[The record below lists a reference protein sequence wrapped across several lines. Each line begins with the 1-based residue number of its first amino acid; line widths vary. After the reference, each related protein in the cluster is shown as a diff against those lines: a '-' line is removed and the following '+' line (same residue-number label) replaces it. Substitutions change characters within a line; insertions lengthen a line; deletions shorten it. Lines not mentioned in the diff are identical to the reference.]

1 MAMLKVIDAG
11 GFRPFVCRRIA
22 DLHQAQ
28 FAGSATGIGIKSAFT
43 PDHRLDERGI
53 HIVNGCGGNDHLV
66 LTMIELIGPPPPPAA
81 DIDGGK
87 HSGDERVLQLHKP
100 VLGEALR
107 DVEAC

>member
-1 MAMLKVIDAG
+1 MSVVKRYDA
-11 GFRPFVCRRIA
+11 FRDSPFTGRGVA

-28 FAGSATGIGIKSAFT
+28 LAGGTAGIGIKSAFT

-66 LTMIELIGPPPPPAA
+66 LTMIELIGPPPAPAA

-87 HSGDERVLQLHKP
+87 HSGNERVLQLHQP
-100 VLGEALR
+100 VLSEALW